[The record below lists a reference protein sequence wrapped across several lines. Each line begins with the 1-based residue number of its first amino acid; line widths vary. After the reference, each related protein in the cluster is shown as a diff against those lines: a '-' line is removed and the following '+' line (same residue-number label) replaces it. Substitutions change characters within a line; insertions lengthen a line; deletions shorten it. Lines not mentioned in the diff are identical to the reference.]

1 MIWIICILLM
11 IIIVLLINNYSI
23 KREIRNITIQLKDY
37 NDLKSYKKIDVC
49 LLNKDIENLAYH
61 INNKI
66 EMDIKGEIEQRHKE
80 EELKSL
86 IANISHDLRTPL
98 TSIIGYIQM
107 IKSKKISEEKQKE
120 YLDIAEARAKSL
132 QNLLSDFFQLS
143 VIESLEYE
151 LEISY
156 INLNRIL
163 CEVITSM
170 YYDFT
175 EKNITPDIRLPK
187 ENIIV
192 LGNDKA
198 IQRVIENLVGNI
210 IKHSK
215 GDVCINLEIDK
226 NEAVL
231 TTINTAKD
239 LTNNDVNYIFNR
251 FYKKDKS
258 RNCNGNSTGLG
269 LAIAKDLIEKMS
281 GSISAKIYN
290 KSLYI
295 FCRWKIKT

>member
-37 NDLKSYKKIDVC
+37 NDLKSHKKIDVS
-49 LLNKDIENLAYH
+49 LLNKNIENLAYH
-61 INNKI
+61 INKKI
-66 EMDIKGEIEQRHKE
+66 EMAIKGEIEQRHKE
-80 EELKSL
+80 EELKNL

-107 IKSKKISEEKQKE
+107 IKSKKISEKKQKE
-120 YLDIAEARAKSL
+120 YLEIAEDRAKSL

-143 VIESLEYE
+143 VIESPEYE
-151 LEISY
+151 LEIGY
-156 INLNRIL
+156 VNLNRIL
-163 CEVITSM
+163 CEVITFM

-198 IQRVIENLVGNI
+198 IHRVIENLVGNI

-215 GDVCINLEIDK
+215 GDVCINLEVDK

-231 TTINTAKD
+231 TTINTAND
-239 LTNNDVNYIFNR
+239 LTDKDVNYIFSR
-251 FYKKDKS
+251 FYKQDKS
-258 RNCNGNSTGLG
+258 RNSNSTGLG
-269 LAIAKDLIEKMS
+269 LSIAKDLIEKMD

-295 FCRWKIKT
+295 FCRWRIKT